1 MRSHLLEGKVRHR
14 RSTPV
19 TYALEH
25 DVFYVALDLAEL
37 DEVDRSLRLISRNR
51 RNALQF
57 RDDDHWPDPAADL
70 RATVLAHLRA
80 AGEAPDDWQITLIT
94 NLRVLGYVFNP
105 ASFYLCRDSA
115 EVLRVVVVE
124 VHNTYLERHLYTL
137 RPEVE
142 GDRFRASMDK
152 AFYVSPFIEMEG
164 RYTVHV
170 QDEPTRLRIAI
181 NERQG
186 DAPLL
191 ATSLVLERRRLTDRM
206 VLRMLFRHP
215 FMTQRTTALI
225 HWHALRLWRRG
236 VRFQRHGEAAAVR
249 AARPATRAGVRVR
262 SDERPTAPGPGPRP
276 GSDHHLPRRTGR
288 PRRRRPD
295 PGRLPDGRPVRR
307 TSPRVRRSGVRPAR
321 RDPRPR

>member
-19 TYALEH
+19 TYAMEH

-37 DEVDRSLRLISRNR
+37 DEVDGALRLVSRNR

-57 RDDDHWPDPAADL
+57 RDDDHWPEPAVDL

-80 AGEAPDDWQITLIT
+80 EGEAPDEWQITLIT

-105 ASFYLCRDSA
+105 ASFYLCRDA
-115 EVLRVVVVE
+115 AGVLRVVVLE
-124 VHNTYLERHLYTL
+124 VHNTHLERYLYTL
-137 RPEVE
+137 RSDGD

-170 QDEPTRLRIAI
+170 QDEPTSLRIAI

-206 VLRMLFRHP
+206 VLRMLVRYP
-215 FMTQRTTALI
+215 FMTQRTIGLI
-225 HWHALRLWRRG
+225 HWHALRLWRKG
-236 VRFQRHGEAAAVR
+236 VRFHRHGQAAAAHTVPT
-249 AARPATRAGVRVR
+249 ASPATGHA
-262 SDERPTAPGPGPRP
+262 SPRP
-276 GSDHHLPRRTGR
+276 GVIR
-288 PRRRRPD
+288 
-295 PGRLPDGRPVRR
+295 
-307 TSPRVRRSGVRPAR
+307 
-321 RDPRPR
+321 